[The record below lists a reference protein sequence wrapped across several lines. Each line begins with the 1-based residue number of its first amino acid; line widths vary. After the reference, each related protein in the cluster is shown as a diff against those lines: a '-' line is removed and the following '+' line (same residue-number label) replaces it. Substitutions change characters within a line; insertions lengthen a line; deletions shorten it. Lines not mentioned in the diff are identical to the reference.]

1 MKGNTGNKMETQRR
15 PLNYN
20 VGAIVIFVI
29 SIGLAVVVYAARM
42 IPFDLFNPP
51 TWVLGPFGVLT
62 FIFGPLGVYTLTY
75 SFVAG
80 KEWTYYLVWG
90 TIMFAVAVAS
100 ALYSIVNIFVVAG
113 ILLIIL
119 AVIGLV
125 AYWRGRK

>member
-1 MKGNTGNKMETQRR
+1 MDAKTGNTMETKPR
-15 PLNYN
+15 PLDYN

-29 SIGLAVVVYAARM
+29 SIGLAVVAYAARM
-42 IPFDLFNPP
+42 IPFDLFNPS
-51 TWVLGPFGVLT
+51 TWVFGPLGVLA
-62 FIFGPLGVYTLTY
+62 FIFGPLGVYTLIY

-100 ALYSIVNIFVVAG
+100 ALYSIVNVFVVAG

-125 AYWRGRK
+125 AYWRGKK

>member
-1 MKGNTGNKMETQRR
+1 METQRR
-15 PLNYN
+15 PFDYN

-29 SIGLAVVVYAARM
+29 SMGLAVVVYAARM
-42 IPFDLFNPP
+42 IPFDLLNIPA
-51 TWVLGPFGVLT
+51 WA
-62 FIFGPLGVYTLTY
+62 FGPLGVYTLIF

-90 TIMFAVAVAS
+90 TVMFAVAVAS
-100 ALYSIVNIFVVAG
+100 ALYNTISIFVIAG

-125 AYWRGRK
+125 AYWRGKR

>member
-1 MKGNTGNKMETQRR
+1 MDAKTGNTMETKPR
-15 PLNYN
+15 PLDYN

-29 SIGLAVVVYAARM
+29 SIGLAVVAYAARM
-42 IPFDLFNPP
+42 IPFDLFNPS
-51 TWVLGPFGVLT
+51 TWV
-62 FIFGPLGVYTLTY
+62 FGPLGVYTLIY

-90 TIMFAVAVAS
+90 TIMFAVAIAS

-113 ILLIIL
+113 TLLIIL

-125 AYWRGRK
+125 AYWRGKK